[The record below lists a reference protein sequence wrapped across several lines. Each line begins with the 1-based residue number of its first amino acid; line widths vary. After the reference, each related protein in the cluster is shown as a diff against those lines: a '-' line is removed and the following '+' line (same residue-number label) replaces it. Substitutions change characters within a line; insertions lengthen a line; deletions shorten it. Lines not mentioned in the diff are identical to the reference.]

1 MTLQRQTRS
10 VVLLLVALAL
20 ATGALAQELKRPD
33 VVFVPTDEAVVE
45 EMLSMANVSR
55 NDLVYDLG
63 SGDGRLVIT
72 AAQRYGAR
80 GVGIDIDPQRIKES
94 QENAAKAG
102 VADRVKFVLGD
113 LFQADFRDATV
124 VTLYLLPELNL
135 RLRPILL
142 QQLKPGTPV
151 VSHDYHMGDWEHDE
165 VRKVPGTERYH
176 TAYLWR
182 IPAEVSGVWRWD
194 DGDGWHALTIQ
205 QKFQKLTATLN
216 TNSGGRAVSDVRL
229 SGTEIRFRDPGTGR
243 QFVGRANADVIEGS
257 VAEVPGRH
265 VRPWIAKRVQAVAG
279 KATP

>member
-1 MTLQRQTRS
+1 MTLRRQTLAAS
-10 VVLLLVALAL
+10 LVLVALAF
-20 ATGALAQELKRPD
+20 ATGAPAQELKRPD
-33 VVFVPTDEAVVE
+33 VVFVATDEAVVD

-72 AAQRYGAR
+72 AAKRHGAR

-94 QENAAKAG
+94 QENALKAG
-102 VADRVKFVLGD
+102 VADRVKFILGD
-113 LFQADFRDATV
+113 LFEADFHDATV

-151 VSHDYHMGDWEHDE
+151 VSHDYHMGDWERDE
-165 VRKVPGTERYH
+165 VRTVAGTERYH
-176 TAYLWR
+176 TVYLWR
-182 IPAEVSGVWRWD
+182 IPARVDGVWRWD
-194 DGDGWHALTIQ
+194 DGNGWHALTIQ

-229 SGTEIRFRDPGTGR
+229 SGTEVRFKEPGTGR

-257 VAEVPGRH
+257 VTEPDGRQA
-265 VRPWIAKRVQAVAG
+265 RPWIAKRVRAVAG
-279 KATP
+279 KTTP